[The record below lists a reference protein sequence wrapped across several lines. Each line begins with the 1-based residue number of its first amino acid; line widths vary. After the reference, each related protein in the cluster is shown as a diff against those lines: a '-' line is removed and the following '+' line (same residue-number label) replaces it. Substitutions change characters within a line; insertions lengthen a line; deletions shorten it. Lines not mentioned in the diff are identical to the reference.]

1 MFALH
6 TVVQFGGG
14 GRQAA
19 VTMLENQLIPGIK
32 QAQGFVRGTWFGDES
47 MGHGV
52 VLFENRG
59 QAEWAQQQAEATETE
74 TMSGTVSKV
83 YRVDGEA

>member
-6 TVVQFGGG
+6 TVVQFGAG

-19 VTMLENQLIPGIK
+19 VTMLENELIPGIRH
-32 QAQGFVRGTWFGDES
+32 APGFVRGTWFGDES

-52 VLFENRG
+52 VLFESRE
-59 QAEWAQQQAEATETE
+59 QAEQSQQQALTTVTE
-74 TMSGTVSKV
+74 TMSVTESKV
-83 YRVDGEA
+83 YQVDGEA